1 MRSRYRIEL
10 KEPVSVEEQWPIP
23 VLSDGQFKIRTED
36 GKITAF
42 EVSFT
47 AQPVEY
53 GFRRAA
59 DYKQGRLSIDW
70 HDPRRN
76 EMLDF
81 FRRFIAYLQCNY
93 DIDMDVDE
101 IQCWY
106 EPETEQERQ
115 QLVNEI
121 QGIGFGKTEKVS
133 VIPHECIA
141 AALFAA
147 EAENAPFLAADL
159 SMMAR
164 RAIKNE
170 RYIDSFRYSFLLI
183 EFLFGDGQFK
193 KEKLK
198 QKFKANRKFR
208 SPFLAADLSMMARRA
223 IKNERYIDSF
233 RYSFLLIEFLFG
245 DGQFKKEKLKQ
256 KFKANRKFR
265 SMVRMA
271 LDDPVLLGGPASIEV
286 NSLLKRVTSV
296 DEAIDF
302 IVDRRGFYFHGNIKR
317 PSTWKSHQQE
327 DAKAL
332 GFLAMAI
339 TKQVSRDETN
349 SIYSD
354 VSWQRYRKSAESQ
367 AAILAAKIR
376 FILYD
381 PSDNCERSY
390 NTETDIVG
398 TRWMPKHAVHI
409 AIDLL
414 QQILCKFEKY
424 DLRFA
429 SVLAND

>member
-1 MRSRYRIEL
+1 MNSPEGRASHHHFPTRS
-10 KEPVSVEEQWPIP
+10 S
-23 VLSDGQFKIRTED
+23 G
-36 GKITAF
+36 
-42 EVSFT
+42 
-47 AQPVEY
+47 
-53 GFRRAA
+53 
-59 DYKQGRLSIDW
+59 
-70 HDPRRN
+70 
-76 EMLDF
+76 
-81 FRRFIAYLQCNY
+81 Y

-147 EAENAPFLAADL
+147 EAENA
-159 SMMAR
+159 
-164 RAIKNE
+164 
-170 RYIDSFRYSFLLI
+170 
-183 EFLFGDGQFK
+183 
-193 KEKLK
+193 
-198 QKFKANRKFR
+198 
-208 SPFLAADLSMMARRA
+208 PFLAADLSMMARRA

-390 NTETDIVG
+390 SNPKSF
-398 TRWMPKHAVHI
+398 TR
-409 AIDLL
+409 
-414 QQILCKFEKY
+414 
-424 DLRFA
+424 
-429 SVLAND
+429 